1 MLQMTIAPSQT
12 IIPVQAGP
20 SLQDVMA
27 RVQARILAGDLTMS
41 TGESYIGALN
51 AVAERQN
58 KPLSLI
64 PAALEE
70 IARILPL
77 NGFSPARETSNKA
90 YDLKRR
96 RVTAAVKEF
105 LGIHA
110 AMKALRAQQ
119 DDWSDLFAILEPLT
133 KAKSGQWRWHPMKL
147 EALRTFALVARAQGW
162 QPRDLNG
169 DRAKKIDDLYG
180 GNKRTANQK
189 CLERLDELRVFPE
202 ALALLPPEPIGFDA
216 AHRQELKS
224 GFPAAFEAAFNPW
237 IDAVTKSGWDPVVG
251 EFSDEHDD
259 HARVL
264 RSAFR
269 CFLRI
274 ALAFDLI
281 SPDETD
287 ILPVLSCDDAVRIV
301 AREMFAR
308 KTRTKAEGKLAP
320 RTTRKY
326 LKGICQVLSSLG
338 ANVTVLSQIITNNKD
353 SRKGA
358 KAEKRMTKK
367 NQDFCEM
374 LIDNLHL
381 RRRFLFSFSPLRAEA
396 EAIMDMARIEGR
408 EMTRNEMS
416 RVRMLGACACF
427 AALEIGGAPI
437 RVENAMGLT
446 CVGADAQIRIPLK
459 GNKPMEVLIPE
470 ELTKNGV
477 EIRFPIRRNKHGC
490 YDTIRWYYQT
500 IRPLFDHAA
509 TSPYLIPAVTTPGK
523 PMNPGYIGEK
533 FSELMRTIVNLPMTP
548 HQMRHGQTSLLLDKH
563 PEEITVIAKRIDDT
577 VDTLRMF
584 YGWLNSM
591 KLVER
596 GQDLLVGLMD
606 D

>member
-12 IIPVQAGP
+12 VIPVQAGP

-27 RVQARILAGDLTMS
+27 RIQARILAGDLTKS

-64 PAALEE
+64 PATLEE
-70 IARILPL
+70 IDRILPV
-77 NGFSPARETSNKA
+77 NGFNPARETSNTA

-105 LGIHA
+105 LGVHA
-110 AMKALRAQQ
+110 VIEALRAQQ
-119 DDWSDLFAILEPLT
+119 DDWSALFSILKPLT
-133 KAKSGQWRWHPMKL
+133 KGKSGHWRWHPMKL

-162 QPRDLNG
+162 QPRDLNAP
-169 DRAKKIDDLYG
+169 RAKKIDDAHG
-180 GNKRTANQK
+180 GSKRTANRK
-189 CLERLDELRVFPE
+189 CLERLDELRAFPE
-202 ALALLPPEPIGFDA
+202 AVALLPPEPIGFNA
-216 AHRQELKS
+216 AHRQDIKS
-224 GFPAAFEAAFNPW
+224 GLPATFETAFNSW
-237 IDAVTKSGWDPVVG
+237 IDAVTKSGFDPVTNT
-251 EFSDEHDD
+251 FSDD
-259 HARVL
+259 HKKHAHVL

-287 ILPVLSCDDAVRIV
+287 ILPVLSCDNAVRIV
-301 AREMFAR
+301 AAEMFDR
-308 KTRTKAEGKLAP
+308 KTRTKADGKLTS

-326 LKGICQVLSSLG
+326 LKCICQVLSALG
-338 ANVTVLSQIITNNKD
+338 ANVAVLSQIIANNKD

-358 KAEKRMTKK
+358 KADKRMTKS
-367 NQDFCEM
+367 NQDFCKM

-381 RRRFLFSFSPLRAEA
+381 RRRFLFSYSPLRAEA

-408 EMTRNEMS
+408 EMTRNEIS
-416 RVRMLGACACF
+416 RVRILGTCACF
-427 AALEIGGAPI
+427 AAIEIGGAPI
-437 RVENAMGLT
+437 RVENAMSLT
-446 CVGADAQIRIPLK
+446 CIGEDAQIRIPLK
-459 GNKPMEVLIPE
+459 GEKPMKVLIPE
-470 ELTKNGV
+470 EFVKND
-477 EIRFPIRRNKHGC
+477 EPIEFQIRKNKHGC
-490 YDTIRWYYQT
+490 YDTIRWYHEK

-509 TSPYLIPAVTTPGK
+509 SSPYLFPAITNHGA
-523 PMNPGYIGEK
+523 PMDPGYFGEK
-533 FSELMRTIVNLPMTP
+533 FSEHMRTLVNLPMTP
-548 HQMRHGQTSLLLDKH
+548 HQMRHGQTSLLLNKH
-563 PEEITVIAKRIDDT
+563 PEEIEVIAKRIDDT
-577 VDTLRMF
+577 VKTLRMF
-584 YGWLNSM
+584 YGWMSAI